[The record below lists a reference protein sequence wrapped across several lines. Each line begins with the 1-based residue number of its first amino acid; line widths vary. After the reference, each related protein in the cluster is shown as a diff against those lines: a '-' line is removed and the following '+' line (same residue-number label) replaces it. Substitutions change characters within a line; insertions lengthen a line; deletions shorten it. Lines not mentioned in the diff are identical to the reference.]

1 MIMELLEA
9 LLESWLATETTVDI
23 GSDPDKVG
31 LLKRVAEEGQGQTPT
46 PFVRDTYRKVFLRD
60 IWIERRSARSAA

>member
-23 GSDPDKVG
+23 GSDPEKVG
-31 LLKRVAEEGQGQTPT
+31 LLKRVAEEGVGAMPT
-46 PFVRDTYRKVFLRD
+46 PFVRDTYGKVFLRD
-60 IWIERRSARSAA
+60 IWIERCPA